1 MFRSNVDVETL
12 EAHSDR
18 ECAFYADYLV
28 QQIRG
33 TAIKNLQ
40 GRNVEERIKN
50 INTELDLLIRKK
62 KAPKNFAAQM
72 TTAFNATQLPHS
84 YFRWVDKLDTRL
96 CNWLWCYLKKHTHAN
111 PQNAD
116 GQTSPHPLLGRLA
129 GQPFLIEKDNNADR
143 YADILN
149 AFYYGE
155 LTAKRQQDVL
165 DFLKSLWFEIEADTS
180 VTAWL
185 EDSNISQWQWAYS
198 YLQNVKTRPIPMAWT
213 SHRDTEKRE
222 IVITTIDLADNLDR
236 KALLID
242 KMKKAWSQKKF
253 REKSNG
259 KKPYS
264 ISMTQNTKQKLNA
277 LAEEHEMKINEMV
290 ELLIQNE
297 YQRRHS

>member
-1 MFRSNVDVETL
+1 MFRSNVDVEIL

-50 INTELDLLIRKK
+50 INAELDLLIRKK

-72 TTAFNATQLPHS
+72 TTAFNSTQLPHS
-84 YFRWVDKLDTRL
+84 YFRWVDKNDTRL
-96 CNWLWCYLKKHTHAN
+96 CNWLWCYLKKHTNSNSQDTETQHI
-111 PQNAD
+111 
-116 GQTSPHPLLGRLA
+116 PHPLLSRLSS
-129 GQPFLIEKDNNADR
+129 QPFLIEKDNNTDR

-149 AFYYGE
+149 AFYFGE
-155 LTAKRQQDVL
+155 LTAKHQQDVL
-165 DFLKSLWFEIEADTS
+165 EFLKSLWFEVEADTS
-180 VTAWL
+180 VTDWL
-185 EDSNISQWQWAYS
+185 GDSNVIQWQWAYS
-198 YLQNVKTRPIPMAWT
+198 YLQNVKTRPLPMAWT
-213 SHRDTEKRE
+213 SHRDNEKRE

-277 LAEEHEMKINEMV
+277 LAEEHEMKINEMI

-297 YQRRHS
+297 YNKRA